1 MEPNRREN
9 TLEKLKILEALVQ
22 AIDRR
27 EEVFTAIE
35 SAETVE
41 EASHVLET
49 LLNVEESPARAVLD
63 MQARR
68 WTQSERRKIVDHIE
82 EVRTELESF

>member
-1 MEPNRREN
+1 MEPNRCEY
-9 TLEKLKILEALVQ
+9 TLEVLKILEALVQ

-35 SAETVE
+35 SAETAE
-41 EASHVLET
+41 EASRVLET
-49 LLNVEESPARAVLD
+49 ILNVEESPARAVLD

-68 WTQSERRKIVDHIE
+68 WTQGERRKIVDHIK
-82 EVRTELESF
+82 VLRTELESF